1 MGMLQ
6 KSYKMLHASQA
17 IAKELEFEID
27 YFPSFKLIATMAL
40 IGSFLMFIV
49 ANTVNTVIC

>member
-1 MGMLQ
+1 MLQ